1 MRGTSSNTTELA
13 DIFGK
18 YGEEYSRSHYTTYEQ
33 RKAMKAISDCRTSK
47 MGGNKLQCTY
57 CGNEELSYNSCRNR
71 NCPKCGYVKQ
81 IKWAEKLKSSLIPV
95 RHFHVVFTLPRE
107 LRALIYI
114 NQEICYNIL
123 FKSSSQALQQAALNP
138 EFLGAETGFIAIL
151 HTWTQDLRF
160 HPHVHMIVPAGGLDI
175 DGMEWRHSQK
185 KFFVPVR
192 ALSKMYRAK
201 FIESLMKE
209 YRNGNLKIPP
219 IINGINY
226 GYFEN
231 LEKIL
236 REKEWN
242 VYTKRAFGGVS
253 KVVGYLA
260 RYTNRVAITNSR
272 IISMEGSKVKFRW
285 KDYKSSVQWKQME
298 LYADEF
304 IKRFLFH
311 VLPSGFYKIRYFGIL
326 ACVNNKTK
334 KMQSF
339 LLLKAFLKGS
349 FYEVL
354 LWHEVLLKAEGKD
367 LLLCPV
373 CKKGRMVQKGKLAG
387 DKFG

>member
-1 MRGTSSNTTELA
+1 MRTVKSDTNELA
-13 DIFGK
+13 DILRK
-18 YGEEYSRSHYTTYEQ
+18 YGEEYSRSHHTTYEQ

-47 MGGNKLQCTY
+47 MGGNKLQCTH
-57 CGNEELSYNSCRNR
+57 CGNEEISYNSCRNR

-81 IKWAEKLKSSLIPV
+81 IKWAEKLKSGLIPV

-107 LRALIYI
+107 LEGLIYI

-123 FKSSSQALQQAALNP
+123 FKSSSQSLQQAALNP
-138 EFLGAETGFIAIL
+138 EFLGAETGFIALL

-175 DGMEWRHSQK
+175 DGMQWRHSQK

-201 FIESLMKE
+201 FIESLRKE
-209 YRNGNLKIPP
+209 YIKGNLKIPEK
-219 IINGINY
+219 NNNINY
-226 GYFEN
+226 GYFES
-231 LEKIL
+231 LEKTL
-236 REKEWN
+236 KEKQWN

-272 IISMEGSKVKFRW
+272 IISMEGGKVKFRW
-285 KDYKSSVQWKQME
+285 KDYKSPVKWKQMD
-298 LYADEF
+298 LDADEF
-304 IKRFLFH
+304 IKRFLLH

-334 KMQSF
+334 KTQSF
-339 LLLKAFLKGS
+339 ILLEALLKES
-349 FYEVL
+349 YYEGL
-354 LWHEVLLKAEGKD
+354 LWHEVLLKAEGRD
-367 LLLCPV
+367 LSLCPV
-373 CKKGRMVQKGKLAG
+373 CKKGKMVQKGKLAG